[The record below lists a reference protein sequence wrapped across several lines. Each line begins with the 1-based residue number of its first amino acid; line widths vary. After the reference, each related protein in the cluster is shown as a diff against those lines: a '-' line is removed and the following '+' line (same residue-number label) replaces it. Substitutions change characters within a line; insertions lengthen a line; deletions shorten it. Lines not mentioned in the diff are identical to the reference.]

1 MCVFSKVNVLEKLC
15 MSIEIVALDEFLGV
29 PIMSSKENLTFLKIR
44 T

>member
-1 MCVFSKVNVLEKLC
+1 MNVLEELC

-29 PIMSSKENLTFLKIR
+29 PISSSKENLTLLNIR